1 MNEFVESLF
10 NLETDL
16 LLKRCK
22 DTDEGMIKREKGLWV
37 APELPIVPYCVFGKS
52 YFVWWSEFSEGTSL
66 IRDILFPESKTF
78 AFSLL
83 CPGVLPTGLEKLE
96 GFGCLCF

>member
-22 DTDEGMIKREKGLWV
+22 DTDEGMIKREKGIWV
-37 APELPIVPYCVFGKS
+37 APELPIVPYCV
-52 YFVWWSEFSEGTSL
+52 
-66 IRDILFPESKTF
+66 
-78 AFSLL
+78 
-83 CPGVLPTGLEKLE
+83 LEKVTL
-96 GFGCLCF
+96 FGGLSFLRALV